1 MMRRRIILLIC
12 LLATSSFLVACSPQS
27 QSSKSA
33 HKASASSTGEGSKPS
48 TKEKYG
54 NESRHPTDLPKD
66 ADSAKTDKIY
76 ATDGSEIYYEGSN
89 SGLTASAPEYK
100 GYTADKVK
108 KILGNPNLTLKT
120 SSDIIDALRQEE
132 PQRII
137 SLFKNSDITREEAR
151 AFAWKAV
158 DFALNNSGH
167 YYIYYYK
174 EKDIILL
181 FNCDN
186 DNLVYITPNPTYVYW
201 R

>member
-12 LLATSSFLVACSPQS
+12 LLASSSFLVACTPQN
-27 QSSKSA
+27 QSKSA
-33 HKASASSTGEGSKPS
+33 QLSTSSSTDDGGKSNAKG
-48 TKEKYG
+48 KEYE
-54 NESRHPTDLPKD
+54 NRHPTDLPKD

-89 SGLTASAPEYK
+89 SGLSASAPDYK

-108 KILGNPNLTLKT
+108 QVLGRPDLTIRN
-120 SSDIIDALRQEE
+120 SSDIIDALKQEE

-158 DFALNNSGH
+158 DFALNNTGG

-174 EKDIILL
+174 QKNIILL
-181 FNCDN
+181 FSAANN
-186 DNLVYITPNPTYVYW
+186 TLVYVTPNPTYVYW